1 MWDCRDKLDKCG
13 SGNQSSVRVSQ
24 ILEIWR
30 LLSFTGQCF
39 KNIFFRVDA
48 SFIFPWPVNLTT
60 QNHKPYPK
68 VDSKCSNYGYSKRIL
83 LDIVQNAHQFLLFN
97 VIRRKTFIT
106 RFTILPQ
113 SIKSVS
119 IILKDLSIIIFTLP
133 INLIIVTQRNNK
145 MQNRWYEMS
154 AQKTQSDLIG
164 YRIFSTADMHLNT
177 NGPSGKLYSWNPRP
191 EGSYFSQKLLT
202 RSWYLWTTRV
212 N

>member
-1 MWDCRDKLDKCG
+1 M
-13 SGNQSSVRVSQ
+13 
-24 ILEIWR
+24 
-30 LLSFTGQCF
+30 
-39 KNIFFRVDA
+39 
-48 SFIFPWPVNLTT
+48 
-60 QNHKPYPK
+60 
-68 VDSKCSNYGYSKRIL
+68 
-83 LDIVQNAHQFLLFN
+83 
-97 VIRRKTFIT
+97 IT
-106 RFTILPQ
+106 RFPSLTQ

-212 N
+212 NLFYKTWLEIPLVLEIGNIRIYSHLIDQTKHCLILRKGGGWNIWINSFSI